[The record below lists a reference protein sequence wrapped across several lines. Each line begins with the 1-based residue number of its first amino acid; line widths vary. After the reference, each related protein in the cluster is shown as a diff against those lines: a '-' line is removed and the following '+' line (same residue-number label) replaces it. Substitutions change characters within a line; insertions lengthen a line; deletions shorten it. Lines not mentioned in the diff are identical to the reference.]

1 MAGKVRP
8 LSIPGVVVIE
18 AAGTADARGSFHEYV
33 TEEGLREVTGSGLA
47 VRQVSCSVSAR
58 GVLRG
63 IAVME
68 VPPGQAKLVT
78 CPKGAVLD
86 VAVDLRAGSP
96 AFGCWH
102 MEQLGEDRHA
112 ALYLPAGVGHC
123 FLALADGSAV
133 LYLLSQAHDAAREH
147 RVNPLDPSIGIGW
160 PDGIGLVLSPRDAA
174 APGLD
179 DALRAGFLPAYAA
192 CTGPGWP
199 GAAPLSPQSTGT
211 R

>member
-1 MAGKVRP
+1 MTGQIRP
-8 LSIPGVVVIE
+8 LSIPGAVVIE

-33 TEEGLREVTGSGLA
+33 TGEGLREVTGHGLD

-68 VPPGQAKLVT
+68 VPPGQAKLVA
-78 CPKGAVLD
+78 CLKGAVLD

-102 MEQLGEDRHA
+102 MEQLGEDSHV
-112 ALYLPAGVGHC
+112 ALYLPPGVGHC
-123 FLALADGSAV
+123 FLSLADGSAV
-133 LYLLSQAHDAAREH
+133 LYLLSEVHDAAREH
-147 RVNPLDPSIGIGW
+147 RVNPLDAAIGIAW
-160 PDGIGLVLSPRDAA
+160 PDGAVRVLSPRDTA

-179 DALRAGFLPAYAA
+179 DALRAGFLPDYAA
-192 CTGPGWP
+192 CT
-199 GAAPLSPQSTGT
+199 ATA
-211 R
+211 